1 MPTSIVVPDLS
12 GAPLAALKEWLAIAG
27 PREDAL
33 LLRLMAAGYETCL
46 RFVSLEEPPA
56 EWSQDWNALP
66 TALAEGIVRFAAWLY
81 RERDGA
87 ADRPPPAAVAALWR
101 PYRTM
106 RL

>member
-1 MPTSIVVPDLS
+1 MTPDLS
-12 GAPLAALKEWLAIAG
+12 GQPLADLKQWLAIGVAG
-27 PREDAL
+27 EDAL
-33 LLRLMAAGYETCL
+33 LLRLLAAGYETCI

-87 ADRPPPAAVAALWR
+87 VDRPPPAAVAALWR
-101 PYRTM
+101 PYRAM